1 MIVGQLIRA
10 YRLKNKIRLRTLAL
24 DIDIP
29 HATLSRLENGE
40 GKVDGETMRKLINWL
55 FM

>member
-29 HATLSRLENGE
+29 HATLVRIERGE
-40 GKVDGETMRKLINWL
+40 KVDGVTMRKLINWL
-55 FM
+55 FR